1 MDAISF
7 IDISKRL
14 RARNVLAIVAGKK
27 KTQVSAWIKKKSE
40 IEFQFNNW
48 MNKERKDKNVR

>member
-27 KTQVSAWIKKKSE
+27 NTSQRVNKKKE
-40 IEFQFNNW
+40 WDWIPIQ
-48 MNKERKDKNVR
+48 